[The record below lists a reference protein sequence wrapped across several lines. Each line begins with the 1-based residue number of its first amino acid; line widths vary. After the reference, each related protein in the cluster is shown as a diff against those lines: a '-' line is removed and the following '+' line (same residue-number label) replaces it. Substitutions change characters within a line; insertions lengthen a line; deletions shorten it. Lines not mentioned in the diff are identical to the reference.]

1 MRHRVMTIAALA
13 LACGGSTFSPGSG
26 TAYQVLF
33 IGNSLTA
40 YNDLPHTVAA
50 LAASVHDS
58 ISVEAVTRPNLA
70 VIDHVNGASD
80 AVNVIRQG
88 RWDYVVLQQGPTSQ
102 QLGRDTLILASKLL
116 DPEVRAAGG
125 RTAELMVW
133 PAAANLSTFDGVLQS
148 CREAASAVAGL
159 CLPAGQAWRAA
170 WAVDP
175 TLPLYGPDGFHPSE
189 LGTYLAALVV
199 YEGITGHTA
208 TALPPQAYANGHSL
222 ETPVNTV
229 RLLQRVAHETVVGF
243 AR

>member
-1 MRHRVMTIAALA
+1 MRPRGLTIAAA
-13 LACGGSTFSPGSG
+13 ILACGGSTLSPGSG
-26 TAYQVLF
+26 TAYRVLF

-50 LAASVHDS
+50 LAATVHDS

-80 AVNVIRQG
+80 AVSVIRQG

-102 QLGRDTLILASKLL
+102 QLGRDTLILASTLL
-116 DPEVRAAGG
+116 DPEVRSAGG
-125 RTAELMVW
+125 RIAELMVW
-133 PAAANLSTFDGVLQS
+133 PAAANQSTFDGILQS
-148 CREAASAVAGL
+148 CREAASAVLGL

-189 LGTYLAALVV
+189 LGTYVAALVV
-199 YEGITGHTA
+199 YEAITGHSA
-208 TALPPQAYANGHSL
+208 TALPEQAYANGHPL
-222 ETPVNTV
+222 ATPVNTV